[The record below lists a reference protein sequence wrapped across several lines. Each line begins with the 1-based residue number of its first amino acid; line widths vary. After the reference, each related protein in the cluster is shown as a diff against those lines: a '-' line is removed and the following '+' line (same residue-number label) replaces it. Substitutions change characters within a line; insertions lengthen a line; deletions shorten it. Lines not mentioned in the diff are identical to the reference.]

1 MTFMCFSCALNFT
14 ARNKKK
20 KDVIGSIYLK
30 DRHDDTES
38 MLDIFV
44 RM

>member
-14 ARNKKK
+14 AMNKI

-30 DRHDDTES
+30 DRHDDIES